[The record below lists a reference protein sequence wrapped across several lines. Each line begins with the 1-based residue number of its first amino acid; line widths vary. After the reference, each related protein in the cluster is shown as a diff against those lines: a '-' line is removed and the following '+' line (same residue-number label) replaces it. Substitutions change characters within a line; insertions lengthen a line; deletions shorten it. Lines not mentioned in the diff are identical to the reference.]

1 MHQLLYYLLQKDS
14 TNLVDELCHDD
25 ENFSRMTAEQLLV
38 MVRCL
43 HESHDLA
50 KRFNS
55 DNELRTS
62 LWRAG
67 VFRQKLDAIA

>member
-1 MHQLLYYLLQKDS
+1 VKLDKNFILQNETGYND
-14 TNLVDELCHDD
+14 VELRHDD
-25 ENFSRMTAEQLLV
+25 ENFSRLTDDQLIV

-67 VFRQKLDAIA
+67 TTRAFR